1 MDYTEIKKE
10 LSRIAAEIEK
20 GENIS
25 YGEIAFLQAHQNEIK
40 AEFPDNLALME
51 YAGIPESLAR
61 VKQRYTKGDLHAIA
75 EFLDAL
81 TRYNSQVIDDIA
93 DAIGYTGDSIRETLG
108 DLAATCWGLIGAFQ
122 EHEYADTA
130 QDAEICDIQPLD
142 PYGDNLWN
150 NINQNND

>member
-1 MDYTEIKKE
+1 MIYNDIKNE
-10 LSRIAAEIEK
+10 LARIAAEIEN
-20 GENIS
+20 ERDLS
-25 YGEIAFLQAHQNEIK
+25 YSELAFLQEHQAEIK

-81 TRYNSQVIDDIA
+81 ARYNPQVIDDIA

-108 DLAATCWGLIGAFQ
+108 DFAATCWGLIGAFQ

-142 PYGDNLWN
+142 PYGENLWN